1 MPTDVAELLFVN
13 PIKMIQTACSKALR
27 GGNIKTD
34 DQIEADI
41 KFERALRYIVKQIW
55 NCKYN
60 FTFTI
65 SKHDSFN

>member
-41 KFERALRYIVKQIW
+41 KFERALG
-55 NCKYN
+55 
-60 FTFTI
+60 
-65 SKHDSFN
+65 